1 MAKMIRAAKWFA
13 HRIKTRCSAIE
24 ISVVVS
30 ALESS
35 VFGL

>member
-1 MAKMIRAAKWFA
+1 MARIIRTAKWFV